1 MYIVIH
7 GTNDAAVI
15 GDRCIGSLVA
25 ELDAPWAGY
34 VEGVERL
41 ARPDADNALRELE
54 AKVSEA
60 ILHALENQ
68 VILENKVSNMKQHYA
83 FCFSIHS
90 KWQLVSR

>member
-1 MYIVIH
+1 M
-7 GTNDAAVI
+7 
-15 GDRCIGSLVA
+15 A

-68 VILENKVSNMKQHYA
+68 VILENKVRNTKS
-83 FCFSIHS
+83 HS
-90 KWQLVSR
+90 ELC

>member
-1 MYIVIH
+1 M
-7 GTNDAAVI
+7 
-15 GDRCIGSLVA
+15 A

-68 VILENKVSNMKQHYA
+68 VILENKVSYTNHETEVYLSDIRWLLWIHAMKLL
-83 FCFSIHS
+83 FFF
-90 KWQLVSR
+90 

>member
-1 MYIVIH
+1 M
-7 GTNDAAVI
+7 
-15 GDRCIGSLVA
+15 A

-68 VILENKVSNMKQHYA
+68 VILENKVSFTNHQSEQN
-83 FCFSIHS
+83 FVHS
-90 KWQLVSR
+90 HGWFLIVELNLTAYLEAEMTRKL

>member
-1 MYIVIH
+1 M
-7 GTNDAAVI
+7 
-15 GDRCIGSLVA
+15 A

-68 VILENKVSNMKQHYA
+68 VILENKVSDTNEQSN
-83 FCFSIHS
+83 FVLIST
-90 KWQLVSR
+90 

>member
-1 MYIVIH
+1 M
-7 GTNDAAVI
+7 
-15 GDRCIGSLVA
+15 A

-68 VILENKVSNMKQHYA
+68 VILENKVSNNITN
-83 FCFSIHS
+83 FI
-90 KWQLVSR
+90 LVSTQDGGFGQIKWMYTI

>member
-1 MYIVIH
+1 M
-7 GTNDAAVI
+7 
-15 GDRCIGSLVA
+15 A

-54 AKVSEA
+54 VKVSEA

-68 VILENKVSNMKQHYA
+68 VILENKVRNTKQQSE
-83 FCFSIHS
+83 FC
-90 KWQLVSR
+90 